1 MSAARRGK
9 NLLDMTPARNRDF
22 DSYVTDDGLGHIVI
36 PRMSP
41 LDRLIRRVKPQVPE
55 TFTVDLDE
63 FGSFVWSCLD
73 GNRTV
78 YDIGALLSA
87 EFGETIE
94 PVWSRLATFLKML
107 QNNKLIYYK

>member
-1 MSAARRGK
+1 MSTAHRGK
-9 NLLDMTPARNRDF
+9 NLLDMTPAQNQDF
-22 DSYVTDDGLGHIVI
+22 HSSVTDDGLSHIVI

-41 LDRLIRRVKPQVPE
+41 LDRLIRRVKPRVPE

-63 FGSFVWSCLD
+63 FGSFVWSHLD
-73 GNRTV
+73 GKRTV

-94 PVWSRLATFLKML
+94 PVWDRLATFLKML
-107 QNNKLIYYK
+107 KNNKLIYYK